1 MTHLESELKSLK
13 KDTTEMWELV
23 ISQLEKAYHSLKTFD
38 KDFSREV
45 VANEKRVN
53 SIELKIDRDCENIIA
68 LYSPVAIDL
77 RFVLATLKINN
88 NLERIG
94 DIAES
99 IAKYII
105 TEKEPFDAEL
115 LKSTEFLEMYQGAH
129 NIVRDVLL
137 SFERED
143 TKLARSIFKKDEVLD
158 DINGAVNDNIAA
170 FISKYPTKTE
180 QALNVHSII
189 RKLERVGDQSKNIAE
204 EIIFYMEAKVL
215 KHRK

>member
-23 ISQLEKAYHSLKTFD
+23 ISQLEKAFHSLKTFD

-53 SIELKIDRDCENIIA
+53 SMELKIDRDCENIIA

-105 TEKEPFDAEL
+105 SEKEPFDGEL

-137 SFERED
+137 SFQRED

-158 DINGAVNDNIAA
+158 DINGNVNDNIAA
-170 FISKYPTKTE
+170 FISKYPAKTE